1 MGELVC
7 TVIALLF
14 LFGSFSIFMSVIV
27 DKHDEDPVKHGVLD
41 KNVEDA
47 MLVDEVFID
56 EDLLE
61 NE

>member
-27 DKHDEDPVKHGVLD
+27 DKHDQDPVRHGVLD
-41 KNVEDA
+41 KDTDDIIIAAEFLEEEVEDG
-47 MLVDEVFID
+47 
-56 EDLLE
+56 
-61 NE
+61 

>member
-1 MGELVC
+1 MGELIC
-7 TVIALLF
+7 TIIGLLF

-27 DKHDEDPVKHGVLD
+27 DKHDEDPVQHGILD
-41 KNVEDA
+41 KNAEDV

-61 NE
+61 D